1 MRCFIGF
8 LFFLFSFLTAS
19 AQSTAKSD
27 APKIFIDCQT
37 RCFYSYLKQELT
49 YVNHM
54 LDRQTADVFIQITS
68 QDTGSGGDQ
77 YQVELIG
84 KDRFVNHNDTLIFN
98 LEPNISDNEQRETL
112 LKNIEKGLIP
122 YLMQTS
128 VSKDISFEIN
138 KKEASDTDEV
148 INDPWNSWVFN
159 ISGYGNINGQETYQS
174 LYLNGRISASKVTD
188 EVKIEPRIY
197 FNYDRSTFS
206 FEDEEDD
213 VFVITNS
220 GGSLKYVKSITDHW
234 STGFFSELSESSFSN
249 YDFSASF
256 QPALEYNY
264 YPYQESN
271 KKQLTALYRIG
282 PQYNDY
288 VDSTIFE
295 LNKELLFRHSIE
307 LSLRKIENW
316 GNLDIDFTYGNYL
329 HDWDLLFASVQPY
342 IELNVFK
349 GLSFNVGGS
358 FSWIRNQVN
367 IPKGDASRDDV
378 LLQQIQLKSNYS
390 YYGWMGISY
399 RFGSTYN
406 NVVNTRF

>member
-1 MRCFIGF
+1 
-8 LFFLFSFLTAS
+8 
-19 AQSTAKSD
+19 
-27 APKIFIDCQT
+27 
-37 RCFYSYLKQELT
+37 
-49 YVNHM
+49 M

-84 KDRFVNHNDTLIFN
+84 NDRFVNLKDTLIFN
-98 LEPNISDNEQRETL
+98 LEPNISDNQQRETL
-112 LKNIEKGLIP
+112 LKNIEKGLLP
-122 YLMQTS
+122 YLLKTS

-138 KKEASDTDEV
+138 KKDSDGTEEV

-159 ISGYGNINGQETYQS
+159 LSSYGNLNGQETFRN

-188 EVKIEPRIY
+188 DVKIEPRIY

-206 FEDEEDD
+206 FDDEEDD

-220 GGSLKYVKSITDHW
+220 GASLKYVKSITDHW

-249 YDFSASF
+249 YDLSASF

-264 YPYQESN
+264 YSYQESN
-271 KKQLTALYRIG
+271 KKQLTVLYRIG
-282 PQYNDY
+282 PQYNNY
-288 VDSTIFE
+288 ADSTIFE
-295 LNKELLFRHSIE
+295 LDKELLFRHSLE

-316 GNLDIDFTYGNYL
+316 GNLDIEFSYGNYL

-342 IELNVFK
+342 IELNIFK
-349 GLSFNVGGS
+349 GLSFNLGGS